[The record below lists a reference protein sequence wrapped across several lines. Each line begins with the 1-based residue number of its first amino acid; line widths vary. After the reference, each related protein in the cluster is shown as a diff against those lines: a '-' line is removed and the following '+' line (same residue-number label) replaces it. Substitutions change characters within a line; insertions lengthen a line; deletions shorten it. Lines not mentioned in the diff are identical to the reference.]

1 MKKTWLAAVFFIA
14 GLSSSAYA
22 TQYEF
27 TTIEVPGALWTSANG
42 INNLG
47 HIVGTYSDG
56 TGSHGFL
63 YDGTGYLTIDYPGS
77 GGNTGIKDINDSGK
91 MVGEYN
97 NGHKYQNFILDGR
110 DFSTYS
116 FPGNTETS
124 INGLNDAGVAAGG
137 YYDWPTNSSNGVLY
151 EKSAKVVFPNT
162 TIFMDVN
169 DSGQMVGYDPDFWI
183 SYLYDG
189 KDLSQIIF
197 GDSPYGVDIWA
208 RSINDSGYVVGS
220 YMEGGF
226 LFDSA
231 NGRVST
237 INYPGAA
244 YSGLSGINDL
254 GYLVG
259 SYTFNER
266 GYGFLAIPIKK
277 TAVPE
282 PSPFV
287 LLGLA
292 MAAVCSYGFLV
303 RQGMGADL
311 IGLLPGGD

>member
-1 MKKTWLAAVFFIA
+1 MKKTWFLAVFLIA

-27 TTIEVPGALWTSANG
+27 TTIDVPGALWTSANG

-47 HIVGTYSDG
+47 HVVGTYSDG
-56 TGSHGFL
+56 NGSHGFI
-63 YDGTGYLTIDYPGS
+63 YDGTGYLTIDYPG
-77 GGNTGIKDINDSGK
+77 GNPGNTGIKDINDSGK

-97 NGHKYQNFILDGR
+97 DGHKWQDFILDNGG
-110 DFSTYS
+110 FSTYS
-116 FPGNTETS
+116 FPGKTETS

-151 EKSAKVVFPNT
+151 DKEPVVFPKT
-162 TIFMDVN
+162 TIFSDVN
-169 DSGQMVGYDPDFWI
+169 DSGQMVGYDPDFWV
-183 SYLYDG
+183 SYLYEG
-189 KDLSQIIF
+189 GSLNQIVF
-197 GDSPYGVDIWA
+197 GDSPSGLDIWA
-208 RSINDSGYVVGS
+208 LGINDSGHVVGS

-231 NGRVST
+231 SGRVIT

-259 SYTFNER
+259 SYTSTDDR
-266 GYGFLAIPIKK
+266 GYGFLAVPVNSKR
-277 TAVPE
+277 AVPE
-282 PSPFV
+282 PSPLV
-287 LLGLA
+287 LFGF
-292 MAAVCSYGFLV
+292 AAAAICSGRLL
-303 RQGMGADL
+303 MGRAGEL
-311 IGLLPGGD
+311 TS

>member
-1 MKKTWLAAVFFIA
+1 MKKPLIAAVFLIA

-27 TTIEVPGALWTSANG
+27 TTIEVPGALWTNANG

-56 TGSHGFL
+56 SSSHGFL
-63 YDGTGYLTIDYPGS
+63 YDGTGYLTIDYPVTNGP
-77 GGNTGIKDINDSGK
+77 GNTSLKDINDSGK
-91 MVGEYN
+91 MVGGYN
-97 NGHKYQNFILDGR
+97 DGFLWQDFILDKQG
-110 DFSTYS
+110 FSTFS

-137 YYDWPTNSSNGVLY
+137 YYDWPTNSSNGVLFD
-151 EKSAKVVFPNT
+151 KSPTVFPNT
-162 TIFMDVN
+162 TIFSDVN

-189 KDLSQIIF
+189 SNLSQIVF
-197 GDSPYGVDIWA
+197 DGAPSGLDIWA
-208 RSINDSGYVVGS
+208 LGINDSGHVVGS
-220 YMEGGF
+220 YENGGF
-226 LFDSA
+226 LYDSG
-231 NGRVST
+231 NGRVTT

-266 GYGFLAIPIKK
+266 GYGFLAVPVKK

-282 PSPFV
+282 PSV
-287 LLGLA
+287 LVLFGFA
-292 MAAVCSYGFLV
+292 MAALGSYRHAVL
-303 RQGMGADL
+303 RKQTENR
-311 IGLLPGGD
+311 